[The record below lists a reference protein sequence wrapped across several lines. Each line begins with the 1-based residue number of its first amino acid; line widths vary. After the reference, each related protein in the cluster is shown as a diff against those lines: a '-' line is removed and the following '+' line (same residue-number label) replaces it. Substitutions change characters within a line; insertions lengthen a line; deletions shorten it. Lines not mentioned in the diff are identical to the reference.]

1 MSAPIFAVRAT
12 DWQRDADNLR
22 AVRTA
27 VFIDEQAIPEELE
40 WDAADHDAV
49 HVLAEDAQHDPI
61 GCARLLADG
70 HIGRVAVLTS
80 WRGHGVGDALIARA
94 LELAASAG
102 MRRVALHSQA
112 HACGFYAR
120 HGFAAVGEVF
130 DEAGIPHQTMA
141 REL

>member
-1 MSAPIFAVRAT
+1 MSAHTFAVRAT
-12 DWQRDADNLR
+12 EWRRDADKLR

-40 WDAADHDAV
+40 WDCADHNAM
-49 HVLAEDAQHDPI
+49 HVLAEDAQRQPI

-70 HIGRVAVLTS
+70 HIGRVAVLST
-80 WRGHGVGDALIARA
+80 WRRHGVGDALMARA

-120 HGFAAVGEVF
+120 HGFAEVGDVF

-141 REL
+141 RDL